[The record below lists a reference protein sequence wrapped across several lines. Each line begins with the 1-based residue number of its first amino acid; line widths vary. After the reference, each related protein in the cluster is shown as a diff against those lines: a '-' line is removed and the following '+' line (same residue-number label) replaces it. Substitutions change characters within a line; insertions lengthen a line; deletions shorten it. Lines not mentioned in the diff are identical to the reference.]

1 MVNLEITREGYEGI
15 PAMAE
20 TLTEDDLRQ
29 VARGRDVQ
37 LIPHLVAAV
46 KKAQENITV
55 TGVTVTDEN
64 GNTVSGTLTL
74 KVGDEMTLLGSHEP
88 ATSTTETKWTNS
100 AATKLGMAIDPDDV
114 RRVTVKALKAG
125 SSTLKCACGAGSF
138 SITVTVQ

>member
-46 KKAQENITV
+46 KKAQEGIVV
-55 TGVTVTDEN
+55 TGVTVTDGN
-64 GNTVSGTLTL
+64 GAVVGATLTL
-74 KVGDEMTLLGSHEP
+74 NVGDEVTLMGKHEP
-88 ATSTTETKWTNS
+88 ATSTAATGWTNS
-100 AATKLGMAIDPDDV
+100 APTYAAMMVNPDDT
-114 RRVTVKALKAG
+114 RVITVKALAAG
-125 SSTLKCACGAGSF
+125 STNLSCTSGAGSAT
-138 SITVTVQ
+138 IAVTVQ

>member
-46 KKAQENITV
+46 KKAQEGIVV
-55 TGVTVTDEN
+55 TGVTVTDGN
-64 GNTVSGTLTL
+64 GAVVGATLTL
-74 KVGDEMTLLGSHEP
+74 NVGDEVTLMGKHEP
-88 ATSTTETKWTNS
+88 ATSTAATAWTNS
-100 AATKLGMAIDPDDV
+100 AATKVGITVDPDDM
-114 RRVTVKALKAG
+114 RRVAIKALKAG

-138 SITVTVQ
+138 SIAVTVQ